1 MLGTTDLTASSCS
14 VPTFLL
20 FCFLM
25 IRRPPKYTHCI
36 SSAASDVYQS
46 QANDSGNGFSRLGL
60 AISKKEYKR
69 AVDRNLFKRLARET
83 FRKNQDNL
91 DHLDFVVMAK
101 KSKSKNNSELT
112 LDLITLMKNAKT
124 KAKTQ

>member
-1 MLGTTDLTASSCS
+1 MSSSLAHS
-14 VPTFLL
+14 VRITNAKEFAHVFKKGL
-20 FCFLM
+20 
-25 IRRPPKYTHCI
+25 H
-36 SSAASDVYQS
+36 S
-46 QANDSGNGFSRLGL
+46 QGKFWKIVANNSGNGFSRLGL

-83 FRKNQDNL
+83 FRNNQNSL
-91 DHLDFVVMAK
+91 GRLDFVVMAK
-101 KSKSKNNSELT
+101 NSKFKNNNELT

>member
-1 MLGTTDLTASSCS
+1 MVSQDWALPYPKKNIKGLLTE
-14 VPTFLL
+14 TYL
-20 FCFLM
+20 
-25 IRRPPKYTHCI
+25 
-36 SSAASDVYQS
+36 
-46 QANDSGNGFSRLGL
+46 
-60 AISKKEYKR
+60 
-69 AVDRNLFKRLARET
+69 KRLARET

>member
-1 MLGTTDLTASSCS
+1 MSSS
-14 VPTFLL
+14 LA
-20 FCFLM
+20 
-25 IRRPPKYTHCI
+25 H
-36 SSAASDVYQS
+36 SARITNAKEFAHVFKKGFHS
-46 QANDSGNGFSRLGL
+46 QIVTNDSGNGFSRLGL

>member
-1 MLGTTDLTASSCS
+1 MKKSKKQNKKLVYSAGTSRSIWT
-14 VPTFLL
+14 
-20 FCFLM
+20 
-25 IRRPPKYTHCI
+25 RQRPNQYGGE
-36 SSAASDVYQS
+36 V
-46 QANDSGNGFSRLGL
+46 
-60 AISKKEYKR
+60 SKKEYKR

-124 KAKTQ
+124 KAKTQWNICFYLLLRFING

>member
-1 MLGTTDLTASSCS
+1 MSSSLAHS
-14 VPTFLL
+14 V
-20 FCFLM
+20 
-25 IRRPPKYTHCI
+25 RI
-36 SSAASDVYQS
+36 SNAKEFAHVFTKGFHSQS
-46 QANDSGNGFSRLGL
+46 KFWKIVANDSGNGFSRLGL
-60 AISKKEYKR
+60 AIYKKEYKR

-124 KAKTQ
+124 NAKTL